1 MITPG
6 LYAGSI
12 LRVDL
17 SSGEIAREPT
27 GSYASNF
34 LGGRGINIKLF
45 WDHITPGVDALS
57 PGNVLVL
64 GVGPLGGAT
73 ISGART
79 EVTAKSPETGFL
91 GSTNFGGFFGSE
103 LKFAGYDHLVI
114 CGKAEKPVYV
124 WIDDDRVEIRDAS
137 GVWGKDTYEAP
148 ELIRTDVDNPEAKI
162 VCIGPAG
169 ENLVRFASVQH
180 EMGHGGGRTGMGTVM
195 GSKNLKAIAVR
206 GTKALRLA
214 DPERFLALSAKLKS
228 LIENDPPSMVKAR
241 YGVTPIYDIQ
251 DELFLGTAI
260 TLVAEGADPRTSLPK
275 TQAIPQR
282 FTHKRAGCLGCPV
295 QCMDHYVADD
305 SKTGVISCEFYSVF
319 VHFVRCFDSS
329 ASLESAIR
337 CQRYGLDA
345 ISTGGLITWLMRLYE
360 NGIITEKDTDGI
372 PMEWGS
378 PRAIIGM
385 VEKIAHREGIGDIL
399 AEGIVNAAAEI
410 GRGSD
415 AYAYQVKGLQMQE
428 NTHPGW
434 SPYVKGACLGI
445 AVGPRC
451 DNLRS
456 LNVYSALS
464 PQSAANKGI
473 REIAGI
479 GEEYDPQSYEGKPEH
494 VVAAEDFNALA
505 DLLSTCKWLSGVF
518 TPVNLAD
525 LFSAG
530 SGIETTV
537 DDLVTFAKR
546 LRTTERAYEASE
558 GMTSRNDTLPKSF
571 FNNPI
576 KSGVWKGAVL
586 EPEPFE
592 EMKRRYYSLRG
603 WDPATGIP
611 TEQTLIRMGLEDVA
625 ERLKKQTKLP
635 VGQ

>member
-1 MITPG
+1 MSPG
-6 LYAGSI
+6 LYAGTI
-12 LRVDL
+12 LKIDL
-17 SSGEIAREPT
+17 STGEIGREPT
-27 GSYASNF
+27 GSYAGSF

-57 PGNVLVL
+57 PGNILVL
-64 GVGPLGGAT
+64 GVGPLGGTT

-114 CGKAEKPVYV
+114 SGKAEKPVYL
-124 WIDDDRVEIRDAS
+124 WIDNDQVEIRDAS
-137 GVWGKDTYEAP
+137 AVWGKDTYEAP
-148 ELIRTDVDNPEAKI
+148 ELIRTDVGNSEAKI

-180 EMGHGGGRTGMGTVM
+180 EMGHGGGRTGLGTVM
-195 GSKNLKAIAVR
+195 GSKKLKAIAVR

-228 LIENDPPSMVKAR
+228 LVQNDPANAIKAQH
-241 YGVTPIYDIQ
+241 GVTPTYDVR
-251 DELFLGTAI
+251 DELFMGFGI
-260 TLVAEGADPRTSLPK
+260 TLVPEGADPRTDVPK

-282 FTHKRAGCLGCPV
+282 FAHKRAGCYGCPV
-295 QCMDHYVADD
+295 QCMEHYVADE

-319 VHFVRCFDSS
+319 VHFVRCFDSA

-360 NGIITEKDTDGI
+360 NGIITEDDTDGI
-372 PMEWGS
+372 PMKWGS
-378 PRAIIGM
+378 PQAIIGM
-385 VEKIAHREGIGDIL
+385 VEKIARREGIGDVL
-399 AEGIVNAAAEI
+399 AEGIVKAAAEI
-410 GRGSD
+410 GRGSE
-415 AYAYQVKGLQMQE
+415 AYAYHVKGLLMHE
-428 NTHPGW
+428 HTNPGW
-434 SPYVKGACLGI
+434 SPYLKGACLGI

-451 DNLRS
+451 DSLRS
-456 LNVYSALS
+456 FNSYTAVS
-464 PQSAANKGI
+464 PHSTIRKGI
-473 REIAGI
+473 RESFGI
-479 GEEYDPQSYEGKPEH
+479 GEDDDPQSYEGKPEL
-494 VVAAEDFNALA
+494 VVAAEDLNTIR
-505 DLLSTCKWLSGVF
+505 DLLSMCKWLTNVI
-518 TPVNLAD
+518 TPPHLAG

-530 SGIETTV
+530 SGIEITV
-537 DDLVTFAKR
+537 DDLLSFAKR

-558 GMTSRNDTLPKSF
+558 GMTSEHDTLPKSF

-592 EMKRRYYSLRG
+592 KMKRRYYSLRG
-603 WDPATGIP
+603 WDPNTGIP
-611 TEQTLIRMGLEDVA
+611 TEQTLKRMGLEDVA
-625 ERLKKQTKLP
+625 EHLKVYGKLP
-635 VGQ
+635 VSQ